1 MRLAALRSRRGVA
14 PFDRLK
20 DSGEESTLRFRGLRT
35 IKDYTTVLSDL
46 SNDVQPYDVPWLVL
60 ACVVLELHPNV
71 VVIGLGDKH
80 GELPTTRALTGADS
94 SEEYFLRERAALDLN
109 LESLR
114 RSEVVHRT
122 EGSRRFIVVPIY
134 SEDSPLPSGQIFC
147 EFDGMHDLESV
158 GLWLKGLGRVLSGAA
173 SKSVAPLMKSTTER
187 WHELRRVGLQAFKK
201 QRFEHAE
208 VSLRAGFEVLGN
220 DPNNF
225 LQRARTLNDL
235 ATLKAALGD
244 YIRAEELFYEALSG
258 FEDSSLLG
266 SSDRSAC
273 LNNLGSLYMRLNQP
287 EQAETQFLQ
296 GLEILESQDDEHP
309 KLIPV
314 LCNLATLYDKRGL
327 SDMTKILF
335 ERAVGIATRRLNPD
349 HPDFKRCLDRF
360 RQFNERA

>member
-1 MRLAALRSRRGVA
+1 M
-14 PFDRLK
+14 
-20 DSGEESTLRFRGLRT
+20 
-35 IKDYTTVLSDL
+35 KDYTTVLQ
-46 SNDVQPYDVPWLVL
+46 DVTAEIQPYDVPWLVL
-60 ACVVLELHPNV
+60 ACIVLELEPRV
-71 VVIGLGDKH
+71 IVIGLGEKH
-80 GELPTTRALTGADS
+80 GELPTTRALTGVDS
-94 SEEYFLRERAALDLN
+94 SEDYFLRERSALDLN

-114 RSEVVHRT
+114 RSTICHRT
-122 EGSRRFIVVPIY
+122 EGSRRFVVVPVY
-134 SEDSPLPSGQIFC
+134 TDERPLPTGQIFC
-147 EFDGMHDLESV
+147 EFEGLQDLESV
-158 GLWLKGLGRVLSGAA
+158 GLWIKGLARFLSGPAGKA
-173 SKSVAPLMKSTTER
+173 VAPLQKTKTER
-187 WHELRRVGLQAFKK
+187 WHELRKIGLQSFKK

-208 VSLRAGFEVLGN
+208 VSLRAGYEVLGN
-220 DPNNF
+220 EPTNF

-244 YIRAEELFYEALSG
+244 YIKAEELFYEALSG

-327 SDMTKILF
+327 AEMTKILF

-360 RQFNERA
+360 RQFNERN